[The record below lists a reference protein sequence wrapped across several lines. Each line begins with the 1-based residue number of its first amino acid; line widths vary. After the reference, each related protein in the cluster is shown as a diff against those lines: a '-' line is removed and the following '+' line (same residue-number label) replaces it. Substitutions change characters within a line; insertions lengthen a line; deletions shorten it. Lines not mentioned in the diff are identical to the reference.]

1 MDKCLSALLRSC
13 PTQKEALHTFRQRN
27 KIFLLKCINQ
37 LPSLWFMYNNVF
49 RALHLCR
56 ISVTLIS
63 RLLLCYTML
72 QTIHL
77 PSAKS
82 FLRYTLCVVER
93 PSQSLHEKWKK
104 CRHDC
109 GRLCQAL
116 LQSRTNE
123 KDFRFDLV
131 FFTKVTSYAMIIFGL
146 LSNVLSVWLVGH
158 FRKKMLSGFRNMTD
172 KSLNGYWILDLPFN
186 A

>member
-1 MDKCLSALLRSC
+1 MYQSVSKFMIYV
-13 PTQKEALHTFRQRN
+13 QQ
-27 KIFLLKCINQ
+27 CIQ
-37 LPSLWFMYNNVF
+37 STTPL
-49 RALHLCR
+49 LCR

-131 FFTKVTSYAMIIFGL
+131 FY
-146 LSNVLSVWLVGH
+146 
-158 FRKKMLSGFRNMTD
+158 
-172 KSLNGYWILDLPFN
+172 
-186 A
+186 

>member
-37 LPSLWFMYNNVF
+37 FPSLWFMYNNVF

-104 CRHDC
+104 CRPDC
-109 GRLCQAL
+109 GRLCQA

-123 KDFRFDLV
+123 KDFRFDL
-131 FFTKVTSYAMIIFGL
+131 VTSYAMIIFGL
-146 LSNVLSVWLVGH
+146 LSNVLSVWLIGH
-158 FRKKMLSGFRNMTD
+158 FRKRCWVGSITWQT
-172 KSLNGYWILDLPFN
+172 SH
-186 A
+186 